1 MPTRYKQTHFKPI
14 ADPEMKD
21 TFRIISIV
29 ILLKLVFLLPEYGIA
44 QDDWDRAG
52 DLEDV
57 EIEIV
62 KERQITLPP
71 ANRNFEKIPPR
82 PAETTR
88 PAFTYDFQPFSFQA
102 SQINPAIRPL
112 KLRAEA
118 PSNVFGGYLS
128 AGYGNYASPYLE
140 GFINSRRDRNK
151 LIGAHGFLRNSG
163 KGPVDDEN
171 SASGSSGVSVY
182 GKAFNDF
189 VSLSLEGGFE
199 NRFTHFYGY
208 PTGTAVEADD
218 IRQSYNLFNL
228 KGELSNTR
236 NAAFAY
242 TLGAEFSYLADRYE
256 ARETQANFDFSSS
269 YEISEG
275 SAVALDAS
283 YALINRK
290 DSLVEAFPR
299 SLFSVTPRYEF
310 YPVEDLKL
318 SAGIVAA
325 FENDTLDSK
334 DVHAYPDVRASY
346 PLSPSVDI
354 TASLTGGMEKVSL
367 QSVSRENMWIAA
379 NIPLFHTNRLLDLQ
393 VALHTKIGNKIAVNG
408 GFSLAALKN
417 LYFFRNMEE
426 DPSRFTVEYDDIT
439 DRTNF
444 FASLAFAQTESF
456 KFMVRGDV
464 YSYSTDIDEAWHRP
478 TYKVTGETSVNVS
491 DKFLLDVNLITQGGM
506 KAFDPV
512 ADARVELDPA
522 FDLNVRTEYLFSKSF
537 SIFAQLNNITSN
549 QYPVFFNYPV
559 RGFQALGGLTWS
571 F

>member
-1 MPTRYKQTHFKPI
+1 MKNTFKL
-14 ADPEMKD
+14 
-21 TFRIISIV
+21 TGIIF
-29 ILLKLVFLLPEYGIA
+29 LLMLVFLFPENGFA

-71 ANRNFEKIPPR
+71 ATRNFEKIPPR
-82 PAETTR
+82 PAETAR
-88 PAFTYDFQPFSFQA
+88 PSFTYDFRPFTFQT

-112 KLRAEA
+112 KLKQEN
-118 PSNVFGGYLS
+118 PSDVFGGYLS
-128 AGYGNYASPYLE
+128 AGYGNYASPYVE

-151 LIGAHGFLRNSG
+151 LVGAHAFLRNSG

-189 VSLSLEGGFE
+189 ISLSLEAGFDH
-199 NRFTHFYGY
+199 RFTHFYGY
-208 PTGTAVEADD
+208 PAGAVVEADD

-228 KGELSNTR
+228 KGELSNSR
-236 NAAFAY
+236 NSDFAY
-242 TLGAEFSYLADRYE
+242 SLGAEFSYLADRYE
-256 ARETQANFDFSSS
+256 ARETQADFSFSSS
-269 YEISEG
+269 YAISET
-275 SAVALDAS
+275 SLIALEAG

-290 DSLVEAFPR
+290 DSLVDAFPR
-299 SLFSVTPRYEF
+299 SLLSVNPRYVF
-310 YPVEDLKL
+310 YPLEDLKL

-325 FENDTLDSK
+325 FENDTLSGK
-334 DVHAYPDVRASY
+334 DVHAYPDLRASY

-354 TASLTGGMEKVSL
+354 TASLTGGIEKVSL
-367 QSVSRENMWIAA
+367 QSLSSENIWLAA
-379 NIPLFHTNRLLDLQ
+379 NIPIFHTNRLLDFQ
-393 VALHTKIGNKIAVNG
+393 AALHTKIGNKVSVNG
-408 GFSLAALKN
+408 GFSLATLKN
-417 LYFFRNMEE
+417 LYFFRNLEE
-426 DPSRFTVEYDDIT
+426 DPSRFTVEYDDVT

-444 FASLAFAQTESF
+444 FASLGFAQTERF

-478 TYKVTGETSVNVS
+478 TYKVTGETSVNIA
-491 DKFLLDVNLITQGGM
+491 DKFLLDINLITQGGM

-512 ADARVELDPA
+512 ADAQVELDPA

-549 QYPVFFNYPV
+549 QYPLFLNYPV
-559 RGFQALGGLTWS
+559 RGFQGLGGLTWS